1 MKRTFVTFALL
12 IASALSLASDP
23 VGLKELTA
31 KAIKNHP
38 LLASARADVETE
50 RAKKSGL
57 TAPFKPQL
65 SLNAYGAAGSG
76 SMIFPGTVEPTN
88 YALLPT
94 DGTGVLNGTFMWRLY
109 SFGRDRDL
117 DRSGSAAVKASQAR
131 LSTEELDVALR
142 VRLAFAEALFKRETT
157 LAHHAA
163 HESANEILKVT
174 QARFEAGK
182 VPEAFVLRAKAEV
195 ASALREVA
203 MAEADEARSSASL
216 WEAAGLEQDGTQML
230 GSWDATLTAPQSLEM
245 AMKEMMLQRPELA
258 AFTQEMEQ
266 MKLLASAA
274 RKAGLPEL
282 SLMGMNDWMGT
293 RGMSGSSTYKAGLVL
308 SFPVGDGGTRLSE
321 RKTALSGLAKATAS
335 YQVARNHVQA
345 EVVAAWAEW
354 QASSK
359 IEQSAGAEVIASEE
373 SYRVALLRYQEGKA
387 ILAELTDSQSMLSHA
402 RLSVAQAT
410 AYKRKAWSNLSRA
423 IGASPSEPDNEASHA
438 R

>member
-1 MKRTFVTFALL
+1 MKRTLVTLALL
-12 IASALSLASDP
+12 TASALSLASDP

-65 SLNAYGAAGSG
+65 SVNAYGATGTG

-117 DRSGSAAVKASQAR
+117 DRSGSAAVKASEAR
-131 LSTEELDVALR
+131 LSTEKLDVALR
-142 VRLAFAEALFKRETT
+142 VRLAFADALFKHETT

-163 HESANEILKVT
+163 HESASEVLKVT

-203 MAEADEARSSASL
+203 MAEADEARSSAGL
-216 WEAAGLEQDGTQML
+216 WEAAGLEQDGTEAF
-230 GSWDATLTAPQSLEM
+230 GSWDAAFAAPNSLDS
-245 AMKEMMLQRPELA
+245 AMKEAMRQRPELA
-258 AFTQEMEQ
+258 AFTQEMVQ
-266 MKLLASAA
+266 MNLLASAA

-282 SLMGMNDWMGT
+282 SLMGMNDWMGS
-293 RGMSGSSTYKAGLVL
+293 RGVPGSNTYKAGLVL
-308 SFPVGDGGTRLSE
+308 SFPVGDGGTRLAE
-321 RKTALSGLAKATAS
+321 KKTALSGLAKATAS
-335 YQVARNHVQA
+335 YQAAKNHVQA
-345 EVVAAWAEW
+345 EVVSAWADW
-354 QASSK
+354 QSSDK
-359 IEQSAGAEVIASEE
+359 VVLSAEAEVTASEE

-387 ILAELTDSQSMLSHA
+387 ILAELTDSRSMLSHA
-402 RLSVAQAT
+402 RLGLAEAT
-410 AYKRKAWSNLSRA
+410 AYKRKAWSNLARA
-423 IGASPSEPDNEASHA
+423 TGQAVSP
-438 R
+438 